1 MSGIHG
7 ELTCRELVELVTDY
21 LEEAL
26 PPAER
31 ARFEEHVAGC
41 DACAVY
47 LDQIRA
53 TVAVAGKLGEERVAP
68 AARDAL
74 LAAFRTWKRS
84 SRNGQRP

>member
-31 ARFEEHVAGC
+31 AIFESHIDGC
-41 DACAVY
+41 DACAIY

-74 LAAFRTWKRS
+74 LAAFRGWKRS
-84 SRNGQRP
+84 PRNGQRA